1 MSLGA
6 VGRVSALAVAS
17 AFTCLATF
25 CALGAAGAQA
35 YPTQPVRIIVQFAA
49 GGSVDISTR
58 LVAAALSE
66 DLGQGVVVENRVG
79 AGGRIGAGAVAKAAP
94 DGYTLLAGS
103 SGSLTAMEAV
113 AKNLPYSVLRDF
125 APIALVNVTPMAVVV
140 GPGSTAT
147 TFAELVAQARQK
159 PGSIGMASA
168 GLGTSNHL
176 GIELLQTV
184 TGTKFL
190 HIPYKGSGQ
199 ALSDLL
205 SGQVPT
211 MVDQIASS
219 MNHVRNNKL
228 RILAVMTPTRS
239 SVLPD
244 APTLKELGYE
254 GVEAASF
261 TGFLAPAGTPP
272 AILDRLQR
280 AVLKSAS
287 RPDVVQR
294 FKELGADPRAI
305 GSAEFLQF
313 IKVDLERWKAVAAK
327 ASISIE

>member
-1 MSLGA
+1 MKPHRLVA
-6 VGRVSALAVAS
+6 AL
-17 AFTCLATF
+17 LAMLA
-25 CALGAAGAQA
+25 ALFPAAAGAQDF
-35 YPTQPVRIIVQFAA
+35 PKQPLRIIVPFAA
-49 GGSVDISTR
+49 GGSVDISSR
-58 LVAAALSE
+58 LVATALSE
-66 DLGQGVVVENRVG
+66 DLGQPVVVENRVG
-79 AGGRIGAGAVAKAAP
+79 AGGRIGAAAVAKAPA

-113 AKNLPYSVLRDF
+113 AKNLPYLVLRDF
-125 APIALVNVTPMAVVV
+125 VPVALINVTPMAVVV
-140 GPGSTAT
+140 GSGSSAK
-147 TFAELVAQARQK
+147 TFAELVAQAKDK
-159 PGSIGMASA
+159 PGTLGMASA

-176 GIELLQTV
+176 GIELLQSV
-184 TGTKFL
+184 TGVKFL

-205 SGQVPT
+205 AGQVPT

-219 MNHVRNNKL
+219 MNHVRSGKL
-228 RILAVMTPTRS
+228 RILAVMTSTRS

-244 APTLKELGYE
+244 APTLKELGYD

-261 TGFLAPAGTPP
+261 TGILAPTGTPP
-272 AILDRLQR
+272 AIVDRLQR
-280 AVLKSAS
+280 AVLKSAA

-305 GSAEFLQF
+305 GSTEFLAF
-313 IKVDLERWKAVAAK
+313 IKADLERWKAVAAK

>member
-1 MSLGA
+1 MSVTRSTAAAGA
-6 VGRVSALAVAS
+6 LLLALLPL
-17 AFTCLATF
+17 T
-25 CALGAAGAQA
+25 AGAQA
-35 YPTQPVRIIVQFAA
+35 YPTQPVRIIVPFAA

-58 LVAAALSE
+58 LVATALTE
-66 DLGQGVVVENRVG
+66 DLGQAVVVENRVG

-140 GPGSTAT
+140 GPGSTAAS
-147 TFAELVAQARQK
+147 FAELVAQAKQK

-287 RPDVVQR
+287 RPEVVQR

-305 GSAEFLQF
+305 GSADFLQF

>member
-1 MSLGA
+1 MNRNRLSAALGA
-6 VGRVSALAVAS
+6 VLFALLP
-17 AFTCLATF
+17 F
-25 CALGAAGAQA
+25 AAGAQD
-35 YPTQPVRIIVQFAA
+35 YPTHSIRIIVPFAA

-58 LVAAALSE
+58 LIATALTE
-66 DLGQGVVVENRVG
+66 DLGQAVVVENRVG
-79 AGGRIGAGAVAKAAP
+79 AGGRIGATAVAKSPA

-113 AKNLPYSVLRDF
+113 ARNLQYSVLRDF
-125 APIALVNVTPMAVVV
+125 APVALINITPMAVVV
-140 GPGSTAT
+140 GPGSTAA
-147 TFAELVAQARQK
+147 TFAELVAQAKLK
-159 PGSIGMASA
+159 PGSIGMGSA

-176 GIELLQTV
+176 AIELLQSV
-184 TGTKFL
+184 AGVKFL

-239 SVLPD
+239 TVLPD
-244 APTLKELGYE
+244 APTLKELGYD

-261 TGFLAPAGTPP
+261 TGILAPVGTPP

-280 AVLKSAS
+280 AVLKSAT
-287 RPDVVQR
+287 RPEVVQR

-305 GSAEFLQF
+305 GSAEFLAF
-313 IKVDLERWKAVAAK
+313 LKTDLERWKAVAAK

>member
-1 MSLGA
+1 MSRNRLSA
-6 VGRVSALAVAS
+6 ALAAVA
-17 AFTCLATF
+17 F
-25 CALGAAGAQA
+25 ALLPFAAGAQD
-35 YPTQPVRIIVQFAA
+35 YPTHPIRIIVPFAA

-58 LVAAALSE
+58 LIATALTE
-66 DLGQGVVVENRVG
+66 DLGQAVVVENRVG
-79 AGGRIGAGAVAKAAP
+79 AGGRIGATAVAKSAA

-113 AKNLPYSVLRDF
+113 AKNLQYSVLRDF
-125 APIALVNVTPMAVVV
+125 APVALINITPMAVVV

-147 TFAELVAQARQK
+147 TFAELVAQAKQK
-159 PGSIGMASA
+159 PGSIGMGSA

-176 GIELLQTV
+176 AIELLQSV
-184 TGTKFL
+184 AGVKFL

-228 RILAVMTPTRS
+228 RILAVMTPARS
-239 SVLPD
+239 TVLPD

-261 TGFLAPAGTPP
+261 TGILAPVGTSP

-280 AVLKSAS
+280 AVLKSAT
-287 RPDVVQR
+287 RPEVTQR

-305 GSAEFLQF
+305 GSAEFLAF
-313 IKVDLERWKAVAAK
+313 LKTDLARWQAVAAK